1 MIDPRHQLTPTL
13 LFIAL
18 SLSGCEIF
26 RDRQNQADSLTDQ
39 TSAAIEGQI
48 NDAAHQ
54 LQGSPIVRETTSAY
68 FGTRIVHRGQAP
80 HSIASPKLSS
90 NLKMIFVEPV
100 TVAAVARLIASR
112 TGIKIKVDADIAT
125 TTLPDIYFDG
135 TAAEALNQLTER
147 LGYAWRTENNSIRVF
162 ATTSRIWKIYAPL
175 VTSAWR
181 ATVGL
186 SGTAQSGSGGSD
198 LRAQDQVVVSM
209 DNSTFWDQLE
219 NTVRSLLSPAGRH
232 TLDRSSAELLVI
244 DTPTALDR
252 VHKWVS
258 AKNISLA
265 TQVVIAIDLY
275 EIERSTESGQGFNFE
290 GVLRKAFGD
299 DVYSIDF
306 SSDDTGSLV
315 GFQFKNNQEPK
326 SDTTDIAAILRNAAA
341 DGKIS
346 KLTSTVVRGLNGQ
359 PVPLFFGDERSYLER
374 RDVVTEE
381 GITSVRLVP
390 GKLQDGIALNILP
403 NVLPDTGQLML
414 NITMRTTRIKA
425 INRFP
430 ADAGPNDPVIQ
441 LPDLESRSVLLPVML
456 QTGETLFVAGL
467 DTTRASR
474 TKSSGILSRSNKTET
489 RRASLVM
496 LITPRIIPPPL
507 EITASSAL

>member
-1 MIDPRHQLTPTL
+1 M
-13 LFIAL
+13 
-18 SLSGCEIF
+18 
-26 RDRQNQADSLTDQ
+26 
-39 TSAAIEGQI
+39 
-48 NDAAHQ
+48 
-54 LQGSPIVRETTSAY
+54 
-68 FGTRIVHRGQAP
+68 
-80 HSIASPKLSS
+80 
-90 NLKMIFVEPV
+90 
-100 TVAAVARLIASR
+100 
-112 TGIKIKVDADIAT
+112 
-125 TTLPDIYFDG
+125 
-135 TAAEALNQLTER
+135 
-147 LGYAWRTENNSIRVF
+147 
-162 ATTSRIWKIYAPL
+162 
-175 VTSAWR
+175 
-181 ATVGL
+181 
-186 SGTAQSGSGGSD
+186 
-198 LRAQDQVVVSM
+198 
-209 DNSTFWDQLE
+209 
-219 NTVRSLLSPAGRH
+219 
-232 TLDRSSAELLVI
+232 
-244 DTPTALDR
+244 
-252 VHKWVS
+252 
-258 AKNISLA
+258 
-265 TQVVIAIDLY
+265 
-275 EIERSTESGQGFNFE
+275 
-290 GVLRKAFGD
+290 LRKAFGD

-315 GFQFKNNQEPK
+315 GFQFKNNQEPEK
-326 SDTTDIAAILRNAAA
+326 RHHRHRCHPPRNAAG

-414 NITMRTTRIKA
+414 NITLRTTRIKG

-456 QTGETLFVAGL
+456 RTGETLFVTGL

-474 TKSSGILSRSNKTET
+474 TKSRGILSRSNKAET
-489 RRASLVM
+489 RRASLVL